1 MIKTRLG
8 RLLFLGTFALTMA
21 WPLIALAEE
30 TTEAAVDP
38 MEAAFKALGA
48 ALAIG
53 LAAIGAGYA
62 QGKIGAAG
70 AGTLAER
77 PESFTYVLILEAL
90 PEIIVLLGFVTAF
103 LILG

>member
-1 MIKTRLG
+1 MITKRLA
-8 RLLFLGTFALTMA
+8 RLLWVTALA
-21 WPLIALAEE
+21 LAASPAIALAEE
-30 TTEAAVDP
+30 AAEETAVDP
-38 MEAAFKALGA
+38 TAAAAKAIGA

-53 LAAIGAGYA
+53 LAAVGAGYA

-77 PESFTYVLILEAL
+77 PEAFTNVLILEAL
-90 PEIIVLLGFVTAF
+90 PEIIALLGFVTAF